1 VHEFPYN
8 TGMIGSILFDG
19 VFSNRFKFVD
29 KLKTITDERR
39 ANIKRKFMLTQSL
52 PKLSFMNTVCNAE
65 QRDIATESFNMDIY
79 KTYKLKN
86 SKKILDDYD
95 INIYDKYLK
104 KSKLSKRIKV
114 FKSAKTIK

>member
-1 VHEFPYN
+1 
-8 TGMIGSILFDG
+8 
-19 VFSNRFKFVD
+19 
-29 KLKTITDERR
+29 
-39 ANIKRKFMLTQSL
+39 
-52 PKLSFMNTVCNAE
+52 
-65 QRDIATESFNMDIY
+65 MDIY